1 MEVLFIN
8 DFRNPDYLND
18 MIYHGLKGLWNLSIS
33 ETTYPSYMIRDYPSK
48 SKLYGRGFT
57 LYACMKNDVSIEIE
71 ETILQKIS
79 DKFYGL
85 IIYGSIKRCSYLVDF
100 VTSVYDKKKVV
111 FIDGEDEWFISRP
124 DLVGKGH
131 YFKREILEPHDGVQP
146 ISFSIPSKWVTSTIP
161 EKTKILANVN
171 NKANKNYEHASE
183 QEYHNEYGRSYF
195 GITSKKAGWDCLRH
209 YEILANGCVPL
220 FEGLEQCPSNTL
232 TSLPKNLLI
241 EANRRFR
248 KEEWPDQ
255 KEYADLVYALMAHT
269 SKKCTTVAEAARL
282 IERVS

>member
-8 DFRNPDYLND
+8 DFRKPDYLND

-33 ETTYPSYMIRDYPSK
+33 ETTYPSYMLRDYPSK

-57 LYACMKNDVSIEIE
+57 LYACMKNDVNIEIE
-71 ETILQKIS
+71 ETILQKIA
-79 DKFYGL
+79 DKFYDL
-85 IIYGSIKRCSYLVDF
+85 IIYGSISRCSFLVSF

-131 YFKREILEPHDGVQP
+131 YFKRELLEPHEGVQP
-146 ISFSIPSKWVTSTIP
+146 ISFSIPSKWVTSVIP
-161 EKTKILANVN
+161 EKTKVLADIN
-171 NKANKNYEHASE
+171 NRAYRNYEYDSE

-195 GITSKKAGWDCLRH
+195 GLTVKKAGWDCLRH

-220 FEGLEQCPSNTL
+220 FEDLGYCPETVL
-232 TSLPKNLLI
+232 TSLPKELLLK
-241 EANRRFR
+241 AKLRFR
-248 KEEWPDQ
+248 KDELPDQ
-255 KEYADLVYALMAHT
+255 KEYSDTVYALLDHV
-269 SKKCTTVAEAARL
+269 SKKCTTVAEASRL
-282 IERVS
+282 IERIV

>member
-8 DFRNPDYLND
+8 DFRRPDYLND

-79 DKFYGL
+79 DKFYDL

-124 DLVGKGH
+124 DLIGKGH
-131 YFKREILEPHDGVQP
+131 YFKRELLEPHDGVQP
-146 ISFSIPSKWVTSTIP
+146 ISFSIPSKWVVSMIP
-161 EKTKILANVN
+161 EKAKVLAEVN
-171 NKANKNYEHASE
+171 NNAYREYEYESE
-183 QEYHNEYGRSYF
+183 QEYHNEYKRSYF
-195 GITSKKAGWDCLRH
+195 GLTVKKAGWDCLRH

-220 FEGLEQCPSNTL
+220 FDGLEQCPNTML
-232 TSLPKNLLI
+232 TSLPKELLLK
-241 EANRRFR
+241 ANKRFSQY
-248 KEEWPDQ
+248 KLPEQ